1 MADPRYGIANASACC
16 CRPRTFPWSV
26 CLLGTSVSAVK
37 RDELIEMP
45 FAEREG
51 EAEGVDS
58 SGQKEACITWR
69 GTLALPGEFI

>member
-1 MADPRYGIANASACC
+1 
-16 CRPRTFPWSV
+16 
-26 CLLGTSVSAVK
+26 VSAVK